1 MTRPIAVIAEHLEG
15 LLKPVTE
22 DLIAC
27 ARLLGYK
34 LGAPVRLVLVGDRMK
49 SPAWELARG
58 TGLNVTSLSAAGFQ
72 APDTERS
79 RSLLTDY
86 LVELDASHVLLAHS
100 SVGLDLAPGLALALG
115 ASCITGVEGL
125 EAGDDGMNF
134 LRGLRGGKRMASV
147 HSEMPVTLL
156 TVMQGSFARP
166 AMTSEG
172 DVAMA
177 GLPPASGNV
186 DEREVHLP
194 SSRSRF
200 LGLRQAVSQDAG
212 LRDARCIV
220 SAGRGIGSKDKLAL
234 IRELAELFD
243 NAAVASSRPLCD
255 LGWLDYGRQVGLTG
269 ATVAPAL
276 YLACGISGSAQHL
289 AGIRG
294 AGSIVAV
301 NIDPHAAIFNLAD
314 VCVVADLAEFI
325 PAFIKAVK
333 RLRSKASPESG

>member
-15 LLKPVTE
+15 TLKPVTE
-22 DLIAC
+22 DLISC
-27 ARLLGYK
+27 ARLLRQVLEAPIRVVL
-34 LGAPVRLVLVGDRMK
+34 LGDGVESM
-49 SPAWELARG
+49 AWGLARG
-58 TGLNVTSLSAAGFQ
+58 TGLNVTSLSAEGFQ
-72 APDTERS
+72 EPDTERS

-100 SVGLDLAPGLALALG
+100 SMGLDLAPGLALALG

-125 EAGDDGMNF
+125 ETGDDGINF
-134 LRGLRGGKRMASV
+134 FRGLRGGKLMAYV
-147 HSEMPVTLL
+147 RSEMPVTLL

-166 AMTSEG
+166 ARTSEG
-172 DVAMA
+172 DVAIA
-177 GLPPASGNV
+177 SLPPASGNV

-194 SSRSRF
+194 PSRSRF

-220 SAGRGIGSKDKLAL
+220 SAGRGIGSIDKLEL
-234 IRELAELFD
+234 VRKLAEVFD
-243 NAAVASSRPLCD
+243 NATIASSRPLCD
-255 LGWLDYGRQVGLTG
+255 LGWLDYSRQVGLTG

-289 AGIRG
+289 AGLRG

-325 PAFIKAVK
+325 PEFIKAVE
-333 RLRSKASPESG
+333 RLRSKGSLESG